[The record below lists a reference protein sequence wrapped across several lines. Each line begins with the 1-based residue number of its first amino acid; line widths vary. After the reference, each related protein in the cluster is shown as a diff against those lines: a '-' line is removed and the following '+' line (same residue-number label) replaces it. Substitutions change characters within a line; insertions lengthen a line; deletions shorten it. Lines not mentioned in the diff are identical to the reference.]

1 MDSFSGQIRE
11 AKIKMGVDPQ
21 RRNADWLFAFL
32 LITGAGFLLVTALLQ
47 HNAFGT
53 GYDLGIYD
61 QTLWNLSQGRVWM
74 TTLVYET
81 NGFYDHFEPILVLLL
96 PFYWLCSDVRVL
108 LIVQS
113 LALALG
119 ALPIYLYA
127 QHRCQSWPYRH
138 LLALAIATAYLV
150 YPALHNGNLNDFHE
164 VSLLPPLLGFA
175 LYGLLTGNRRLTWLF
190 LALYLLVKEDFSVT
204 FLTFGL
210 YIFALQPPGFR
221 RRDGFVIVGAALAWM
236 LLVLYVFYPA
246 LTRGMAYPF
255 VARRYAWLGDSP
267 EGALR
272 VLLTRPWIVL
282 PYLLQPQKLGFLSRL
297 FRPLLFLPLL
307 GMPVLLIAFPMLA
320 YLMLSSYE
328 PQWSV
333 QSYYN
338 PPLLPILFFS
348 LIIALDRLR
357 GWMLRFGWHQRW
369 IEVGLASILLLAVGT
384 GYYVDGPGPGSRNFD
399 AERFTGRSWQ
409 EAGTRILAQ
418 VPPDAA
424 VSTVWPF
431 VPHLSQRQRIY
442 TVLAR
447 PKEPPDYIL
456 QWEMVGAEGAPTYPW
471 AAPDSTPPVYHEYN
485 SVAVE
490 VPFRL
495 WAYSRSIPLT
505 EVTGGEPASHP
516 LALAGYAWLGVEA
529 STQPPAVFPG
539 DAVRLLLA
547 WRRTGH
553 LDRRYVFFVH
563 LLPDGSQSAA
573 NGLPQIVAQSG
584 HEPGDG
590 RFPTTHWE
598 LWTAPPVV
606 LDEQRLDIPA
616 ETPPGEYF
624 VWVGAYDKESGERIE
639 LGGPGATLKLIG
651 SLRVNGR

>member
-1 MDSFSGQIRE
+1 LETLLEKKGRAGLQAGSNR
-11 AKIKMGVDPQ
+11 K
-21 RRNADWLFAFL
+21 RRTADWLFAFL
-32 LITGAGFLLVTALLQ
+32 LVTGAGFLLVTALLQ

-96 PFYWLCSDVRVL
+96 PFYWLWPDVRVL

-127 QHRCQSWPYRH
+127 QHRFQSWPYRH
-138 LLALAIATAYLV
+138 LLALVIATAYLV

-175 LYGLLTGNRRLTWLF
+175 LYGLLTGKRRLMWVF
-190 LALYLLVKEDFSVT
+190 LALSLLVKEDFSVT
-204 FLTFGL
+204 FLSFGL
-210 YIFALQPPGFR
+210 YIIVLNPSGFR
-221 RRDGFVIVGAALAWM
+221 RRDGFVIAGAALAWM

-267 EGALR
+267 EGAAR
-272 VLLTRPWIVL
+272 VLFTRPWIVL
-282 PYLLQPQKLGFLSRL
+282 PYLLQPQKLDFLSRL

-307 GMPVLLIAFPMLA
+307 GMPVILIAFPVLA

-348 LIIALDRLR
+348 LVIALDRLR
-357 GWMLRFGWHQRW
+357 GWTLSFGWRQRW
-369 IEVGLASILLLAVGT
+369 IEVGLASLLLLAVGV

-409 EAGTRILAQ
+409 EAGERILAQ
-418 VPPDAA
+418 VPGEAA

-447 PKEPPDYIL
+447 PKEPPDVIL
-456 QWEMVGAEGAPTYPW
+456 QWEMAGAEGAPTYPW
-471 AAPDSTPPVYHEYN
+471 AAPDGTPPVYHEY
-485 SVAVE
+485 SPLAVE
-490 VPFRL
+490 EPFRL
-495 WAYSRSIPLT
+495 LAYNRSLPLT
-505 EVTGGEPASHP
+505 EVAEGETLPRP
-516 LALAGYAWLGVEA
+516 LALAAFTWLGLEEGA
-529 STQPPAVFPG
+529 QQPTVHAG
-539 DAVRLLLA
+539 DTARLLLG
-547 WRRTGH
+547 WRRTGP

-563 LLPDGSQSAA
+563 LLPDGSPSAA
-573 NGLPQIVAQSG
+573 NGLPEIIAQSG

-606 LDEQRLDIPA
+606 LDEQRLEIPA
-616 ETPPGEYF
+616 QTAPGEYF
-624 VWVGAYDKESGERIE
+624 VWVGAFDKESGERIE
-639 LGGPGATLKLIG
+639 LGGPGATLKLVG
-651 SLRVNGR
+651 SLRVVFR